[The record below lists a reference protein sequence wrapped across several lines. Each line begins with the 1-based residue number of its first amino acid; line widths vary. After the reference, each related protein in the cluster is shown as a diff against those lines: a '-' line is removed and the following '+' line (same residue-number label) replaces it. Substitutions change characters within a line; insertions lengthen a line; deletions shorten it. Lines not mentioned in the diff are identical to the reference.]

1 MTQTKAQIFKHYRFQ
16 TLSVTGWHCIQISF
30 TSIHYTPKEFQCKS
44 QMVVILISAQGRKK
58 KKVKTKNKN
67 KKNSNKTH
75 QFLVLKPRTSFLLLH
90 IQKVYVNLITDC
102 SYNQLQY
109 NWLYWA
115 VLHSHASLP
124 KTKPRLLSFTT
135 TQI

>member
-1 MTQTKAQIFKHYRFQ
+1 
-16 TLSVTGWHCIQISF
+16 
-30 TSIHYTPKEFQCKS
+30 
-44 QMVVILISAQGRKK
+44 MVVILVSAQGRKK

-109 NWLYWA
+109 N
-115 VLHSHASLP
+115 
-124 KTKPRLLSFTT
+124 
-135 TQI
+135 